1 MDRLMDIDFASP
13 YLLWLLLLLPAYWLY
28 YVLSFRSQFP
38 QIRFSSLQPMRN
50 AGRSFSEYLI
60 HLPVGIRS
68 VVVALLIIALAR
80 PQTTMS
86 REKVSTQGIDIVL
99 AIDISSSMLARDFSP
114 NRLKAATQV
123 AKEFIEGRPND
134 RIGLVVFAGE
144 SFTQCPITTD
154 HNVLFEALEGLESG
168 LIEDGTAIGMG
179 LATSADRLKDSE
191 SKSKVVILLTDGE
204 NNEGVIDPKTAA
216 EIAASLDIRV
226 YTIGV
231 GTEGMAPYP
240 MKNRS
245 GRVRLQN
252 VKVTIDEELLKYIA
266 ELTGV
271 GYYRATDDGKLK
283 EIFSEI
289 DRLEKNRIEIASFK
303 RYTEEFY
310 PLAILAFGLLV
321 LEQLL
326 NLLIIKRL
334 P

>member
-1 MDRLMDIDFASP
+1 MDRLYDIQFANPS
-13 YLLWLLLLLPAYWLY
+13 LLWLLLLIPAYWLY
-28 YVLSFRSQFP
+28 YWLSLKSQYP
-38 QIRFSSLQPMRN
+38 QITFSSLQPIKNSSRT
-50 AGRSFSEYLI
+50 FKEYLI
-60 HLPVGIRS
+60 HLPIAVRS
-68 VVVALLIIALAR
+68 AAIFLLIVAIAR

-86 REKVSTQGIDIVL
+86 KEKISTQGIDIVL

-114 NRLKAATQV
+114 NRLKAATKV

-154 HNVLFEALEGLESG
+154 HNVLFDALSGLESG

-179 LATSADRLKDSE
+179 LATAADRLKDSE

-216 EIAASLDIRV
+216 EIASSLNIRV

-231 GTEGMAPYP
+231 GTEGTAPYP
-240 MKNRS
+240 MKDRT
-245 GRVRLQN
+245 GRTRLQN

-266 ELTGV
+266 DLTGV
-271 GYYRATDDGKLK
+271 SYYRATNDGKLK

-289 DRLEKNRIEIASFK
+289 DRLEKNRIEISSFK

-310 PLAILAFGLLV
+310 PLALAAFGLLII
-321 LEQLL
+321 EQLL
-326 NLLIIKRL
+326 NLLIVKRL